1 MWRGRKGNGV
11 GVEEKTCTSFALLFL
26 FVSPSF
32 RDSKN
37 ISGTDS
43 PPKQVLNAKELA
55 HRIQENM
62 QRRSK
67 EREQAEATVQQQR
80 KVRQDL
86 RTREIMQ
93 VRRKLLGKAAGPRA
107 AALMRRGLVKGMRPF
122 NIASGWSEVV
132 GTQNVKKRERYL
144 GLPGVSPV
152 SERKKRVGLPGVP
165 FPRWRPDPVQA
176 ENGLKEN
183 RIKRHGELS
192 PLKFQPQASLE
203 TVLPGLR
210 SPGLPGSM
218 Y

>member
-1 MWRGRKGNGV
+1 MERYARPLL
-11 GVEEKTCTSFALLFL
+11 SFFCFADISGL
-26 FVSPSF
+26 
-32 RDSKN
+32 KN

-43 PPKQVLNAKELA
+43 PPKQVLNARELA
-55 HRIQENM
+55 DRIQENM

-67 EREQAEATVQQQR
+67 EREHAEATVQQQR

-93 VRRKLLGKAAGPRA
+93 ARRKLLGKAAGPRA

-122 NIASGWSEVV
+122 NIASGWSDVV
-132 GTQNVKKRERYL
+132 GTQKVKKRGRYL

-152 SERKKRVGLPGVP
+152 SKRKRRVGLPGVP
-165 FPRWRPDPVQA
+165 FPRWRPDDPVQVQA
-176 ENGLKEN
+176 ENREEQGLKKN
-183 RIKRHGELS
+183 RIKRHRELS
-192 PLKFQPQASLE
+192 PLKVQPSASLE
-203 TVLPGLR
+203 TLLPGLR